1 MHENKWAR
9 LRESR
14 KCRAQVTQPGPHIF
28 MHGKS
33 IELHINKS
41 KQTNLVLR
49 SRSSM
54 FCPEVPV
61 TLVPPT
67 ENMYGF
73 VADFIVG

>member
-1 MHENKWAR
+1 MNKQRIRTISDVAEEEF
-9 LRESR
+9 L
-14 KCRAQVTQPGPHIF
+14 
-28 MHGKS
+28 
-33 IELHINKS
+33 NY
-41 KQTNLVLR
+41 LVLR

>member
-1 MHENKWAR
+1 MNKERVKA
-9 LRESR
+9 
-14 KCRAQVTQPGPHIF
+14 
-28 MHGKS
+28 KS
-33 IELHINKS
+33 FAAEDEFLNY
-41 KQTNLVLR
+41 LVLR